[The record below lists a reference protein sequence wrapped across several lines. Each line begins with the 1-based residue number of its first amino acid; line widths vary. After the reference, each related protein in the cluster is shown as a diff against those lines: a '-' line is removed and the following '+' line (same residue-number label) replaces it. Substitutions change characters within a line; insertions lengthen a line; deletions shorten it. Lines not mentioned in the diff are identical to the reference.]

1 MPQFRYEATDA
12 NGTRQRGALE
22 ATNAATA
29 ATELRARGLVP
40 IDLRRVPVEAPGWGA
55 RLIHR
60 LFPVP
65 PLRLAQFCTELASL
79 LRAGVNA
86 HEAMDELAALA
97 GEPRLARMA
106 GEIAPHLAAGA
117 SLAEQLARYPALL
130 PPQVAAG
137 VRAGEQVGALPE
149 VLASLGAQF
158 TAEATL
164 EMRLRWVRRYYA
176 LVLVVAVLVAPFP
189 LMIARGMAW
198 YGDLLLSTL
207 LPALFGAFV
216 LLWLARTALNLPV
229 LARVRTAVLQITPV
243 FGPIARWST
252 LARFLETLGLAQ
264 RAGLMLDRGL
274 ALAGEATGGA
284 GMARRAHQAGLALRH
299 GASLAVAL
307 AEARVVPARVREMLA
322 VGERAGDLDAS
333 IAEAA
338 RWAAERRDAAV
349 ASATATAGGAALA
362 ISAII
367 VTVALALAWRN
378 YYDALFERAG
388 V

>member
-40 IDLRRVPVEAPGWGA
+40 VDLRRVPEEAPGWGA

-86 HEAMDELAALA
+86 HEAMAELATQTSDRRLARLA
-97 GEPRLARMA
+97 GEVAARLAQ
-106 GEIAPHLAAGA
+106 GS

-130 PPQVAAG
+130 PPRIPAA
-137 VRAGEQVGALPE
+137 VRAGEQLGALPE
-149 VLASLGAQF
+149 VLASLAAQF

-164 EMRLRWVRRYYA
+164 ELRLRWVRRYYA

-216 LLWLARTALNLPV
+216 LLWLARTALNLPT
-229 LARVRTAVLQITPV
+229 LARVRTTVQDLLPV
-243 FGPIARWST
+243 FGPIARWSA
-252 LARFLETLGLAQ
+252 LAQLLETLGLAQ
-264 RAGLMLDRGL
+264 RAGLTLDRGL
-274 ALAGEATGGA
+274 ALAGEATARADLSRAAHHA
-284 GMARRAHQAGLALRH
+284 GRAISR
-299 GASLAVAL
+299 GASLAAAL
-307 AEARVVPARVREMLA
+307 AEARVVPAQVREMLA
-322 VGERAGDLDAS
+322 VGERAGDLDGS

-349 ASATATAGGAALA
+349 ASATATAGGVALA
-362 ISAII
+362 ITAII